1 MDRQRLEQALI
12 AADAAGDADAARE
25 LASALRGLRS
35 SPTADKSEYDS
46 SSPEWQAK
54 YGPTSGM
61 SALQRTAAGAGKFL
75 SDLKLGV
82 PQALIDGF
90 GNSPMGQVAES
101 QLPGATGA
109 ISQYLQRRADEK
121 KVGDAPL
128 METTAGKVGNIGG
141 GVAFSAPLAMIPGA
155 NTYAGSAVL
164 GAGLGAAQPVGSDD
178 SRALNMGMGA
188 AGGVAGKFAGD
199 RISTLAGALRRQ
211 LQPAAS
217 RAAANVSVGPSASA
231 AQATASG
238 NLNVAANGGGAGF
251 GTVGDDAAAGL
262 NAAQRQAAE
271 AGRRIGMRQT
281 PGQATGS
288 RALQQMEAK
297 LESQPMTSGPF
308 NRIKANNARVIS
320 REFLRAI
327 GETGDEVTPQVIS
340 RADTRIGGAFEEAA
354 QNNHIAWDD
363 ALQADLAG
371 VVQTASNELQEQE
384 ARVIARQAE
393 DLLAKAARNGGV
405 IDGQAFQNSRQ
416 ALTRLSIGSNS
427 SIGYWAR
434 QLRES
439 LDDALI
445 RSVGPADA
453 GRLATARGQYRILAT
468 AMNRTGA
475 LNTAKGTVQP
485 GILANALAQSDRA
498 GYTMGRNN
506 SGLYDAL
513 RFAQA
518 FQPIVGDSGTATRSM
533 LTNPLEIAASLPFN
547 LATRAYTSSP
557 AVNAAVGAQAAG
569 QNLGSVTEPFLRG
582 TAPYLPV
589 VGGLLGVNAAR

>member
-25 LASALRGLRS
+25 LATAIRGLSAKREPEPDYN
-35 SPTADKSEYDS
+35 PTI
-46 SSPEWQAK
+46 
-54 YGPTSGM
+54 GM
-61 SALQRTAAGAGKFL
+61 STFQKTAAGAGKFL
-75 SDLKLGV
+75 ADLGRGV
-82 PQALIDGF
+82 PQALIDMAA
-90 GNSPMGQVAES
+90 NSPQMAAANHQNPALLQQLS
-101 QLPGATGA
+101 QHFRGK
-109 ISQYLQRRADEK
+109 ADDAK
-121 KVGDAPL
+121 ALDAPL

-141 GVAFSAPLAMIPGA
+141 GVAFAAPLAMIPGA
-155 NTYAGSAVL
+155 NTYAGSALL
-164 GAGLGAAQPVGSDD
+164 GAGLGAAQPVGTGD
-178 SRALNMGMGA
+178 SRGLRVALGT
-188 AGGVAGKFAGD
+188 AGGIAGKYAGD
-199 RISTLAGALRRQ
+199 KLSQFGGYVIDRVRAARAQAGA
-211 LQPAAS
+211 
-217 RAAANVSVGPSASA
+217 NVNVGPSASA

-238 NLNVAANGGGAGF
+238 NLNVAAQGGGAGF
-251 GTVGDDAAAGL
+251 GTVGDDAASGL

-271 AGRRIGMRQT
+271 AGRALGMRQT

-308 NRIKANNARVIS
+308 NRVKANNARVIS

-327 GETGDEVTPQVIS
+327 GETGDEVTPQVIAQ
-340 RADTRIGGAFEEAA
+340 ADTRIGGAFERAA
-354 QNNHIAWDD
+354 ENNRIAWDD
-363 ALQADLAG
+363 ALQADIAG
-371 VVQTASNELQEQE
+371 IVQTASGELQEQE

-393 DLLAKAARNGGV
+393 DLLAKAARAGGV

-416 ALTRLSIGSNS
+416 ALTRLSIGNNS

-445 RSVGPADA
+445 RSVGPAEA
-453 GRLATARGQYRILAT
+453 GQLATARGQYRILAT

-485 GILANALAQSDRA
+485 GILANALAQSDKS

-533 LTNPLEIAASLPFN
+533 VTNPLEIALGLPFN

-569 QNLGSVTEPFLRG
+569 QNLGSVTAPFLQG

>member
-1 MDRQRLEQALI
+1 MDRQRLEQALV
-12 AADAAGDADAARE
+12 AADAAGDGDAARE
-25 LASALRGLRS
+25 LAAALRSIRAPAL
-35 SPTADKSEYDS
+35 DKSEYDS

-61 SALQRTAAGAGKFL
+61 SKFQKTAAGAGKFL
-75 SDLKLGV
+75 ADIYRGA
-82 PQALIDGF
+82 PQAAVDAAA
-90 GNSPMGQVAES
+90 SHPMMAPANAQNPGLLTALS
-101 QLPGATGA
+101 AQLR
-109 ISQYLQRRADEK
+109 SKADESK
-121 KVGDAPL
+121 ATDAPL

-141 GVAFSAPLAMIPGA
+141 GIAFSAPLAMIPGA
-155 NTYAGSAVL
+155 NTYAGSAML
-164 GAGLGAAQPVGSDD
+164 GAGLGAAQPMGTED
-178 SRALNMGMGA
+178 SRALTAGLGA

-199 RISTLAGALRRQ
+199 RVSSLASGLMRRLR
-211 LQPAAS
+211 PAAS
-217 RAAANVSVGPSASA
+217 QAAAAVNVGPSASA

-238 NLNVAANGGGAGF
+238 SMNIAAQGGGAGF
-251 GTVGDDAAAGL
+251 GSVGDDAAAGL

-271 AGRRIGMRQT
+271 AGRAIGMRQT

-327 GETGDEVTPQVIS
+327 GETGDEVTPQVIAQ
-340 RADTRIGGAFEEAA
+340 ADTRIGGAFERAA
-354 QNNHIAWDD
+354 ENNRIAWDD
-363 ALQADLAG
+363 ALQADIAG
-371 VVQTASNELQEQE
+371 IVQTASGELQEQE
-384 ARVIARQAE
+384 GRVIARQAE

-405 IDGQAFQNSRQ
+405 IDGQAFQNARQ
-416 ALTRLSIGSNS
+416 ALTRLSIGNNS

-445 RSVGPADA
+445 RSVGPTEA
-453 GRLATARGQYRILAT
+453 GQLATARGQYRILAT

-475 LNTAKGTVQP
+475 LNTAKGSVQP
-485 GILANALAQSDRA
+485 GILANALAQSDKA

-506 SGLYDAL
+506 SRLYDAL

-533 LTNPLEIAASLPFN
+533 MTNPLEIAASLPFN

-569 QNLGSVTEPFLRG
+569 QNLGSVTAPFLQG

>member
-25 LASALRGLRS
+25 LATALRGIRAPAL
-35 SPTADKSEYDS
+35 DKSEYDS

-61 SALQRTAAGAGKFL
+61 SRFQKTAAGAGKFL
-75 SDLKLGV
+75 ADLYRGA
-82 PQALIDGF
+82 PQAAVDAAA
-90 GNSPMGQVAES
+90 SHPMMAPANEQNPGLLQALS
-101 QLPGATGA
+101 AQLR
-109 ISQYLQRRADEK
+109 SKADETK
-121 KVGDAPL
+121 AVDAPL

-141 GVAFSAPLAMIPGA
+141 GVAFAAPLAMIPGA
-155 NTYAGSAVL
+155 NTYAGSAL
-164 GAGLGAAQPVGSDD
+164 MGAGLGAAQPVGSDD
-178 SRALNMGMGA
+178 SRGLRVALGT
-188 AGGVAGKFAGD
+188 AGGIAGKYAGD
-199 RISTLAGALRRQ
+199 KLSKFGGHVIDRVR
-211 LQPAAS
+211 AA
-217 RAAANVSVGPSASA
+217 RAQSAANVSVGPSASA

-238 NLNVAANGGGAGF
+238 NMNVAAQGGGAGF
-251 GTVGDDAAAGL
+251 GSVGDDSAAGL
-262 NAAQRQAAE
+262 TAAQRQAAE
-271 AGRRIGMRQT
+271 AGRAIGMRQT

-308 NRIKANNARVIS
+308 NRISANNARVIG

-327 GETGDEVTPQVIS
+327 GERGDEVTPQVIAQ
-340 RADTRIGGAFEEAA
+340 ADDRIGGAFERAA
-354 QNNHIAWDD
+354 ENNRIAWDD
-363 ALQADLAG
+363 ALQADIAG
-371 VVQTASNELQEQE
+371 IVQTASGELQEQE
-384 ARVIARQAE
+384 AHVIARQAE
-393 DLLAKAARNGGV
+393 DLLAKAARAGGV

-416 ALTRLSIGSNS
+416 ALTRLSKGNNS

-439 LDDALI
+439 MDDALI
-445 RSVGPADA
+445 RSVGPAEA
-453 GRLATARGQYRILAT
+453 GALATARGQYRILAT

-475 LNTAKGTVQP
+475 LNTAKGSVQP
-485 GILANALAQSDRA
+485 GILANALAQSDKA

-518 FQPIVGDSGTATRSM
+518 FPRIVGDSGTATRSM
-533 LTNPLEIAASLPFN
+533 VTNPLEILASMPFN

-569 QNLGSVTEPFLRG
+569 QNLGSVTAPFLQG